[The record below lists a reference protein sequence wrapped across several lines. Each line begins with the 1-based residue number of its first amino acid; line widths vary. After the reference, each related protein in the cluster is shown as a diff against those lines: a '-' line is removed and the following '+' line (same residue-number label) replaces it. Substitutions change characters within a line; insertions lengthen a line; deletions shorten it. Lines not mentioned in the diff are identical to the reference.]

1 MKLLVAVFA
10 LVLSPVIA
18 HSVEAPDV
26 LRVPAFTAFAE
37 PDPEALEF
45 SKQSGL
51 TGSSDAKT
59 KVVWYGELKTSG
71 RLDLALSLR

>member
-26 LRVPAFTAFAE
+26 LCVPALTAFAK
-37 PDPEALEF
+37 PDPEGLEF
-45 SKQSGL
+45 SKQNGV
-51 TGSSDAKT
+51 TGWSDAKT